1 MIEVATGPNSVMIS
15 AISDLWRLRS
25 PGPDNILV
33 HPAFEQLREACCEG
47 YPNAGKKGPAFAL
60 SNALRALGLPCS
72 LRKEAAHLS
81 LPVEDAAKCL
91 DAAMRATSAKRIH
104 LVPLDLAD
112 DLPSIA
118 FGPAKLGRLTAD
130 ELRLLV
136 DEITLKRLYP
146 WQDFDAARFSEFH
159 WLVVEETVAL
169 NQEPEA
175 RAIPVLFMDL
185 SGDLGQIEPHKGR
198 FPLAV
203 EAALFFLLLAPWEK
217 WSTMA
222 EIDWRGFRVPWVYTV
237 NSDIFVHRNIPPSP
251 DTLNWEPHI
260 YDDGYGGTVE
270 EERPVALRLK
280 DEIATELLAWD
291 QSLWA
296 IVEQAKQSI
305 LFETPI
311 SHFVVRA
318 FLSEGVDE
326 FLAHITTI
334 EAALGLRA
342 DYQKNFR
349 IAPDRHKKLRA
360 TDKMRGRVAALLG
373 SRKYAEQY
381 EHLFN
386 LRSAFLHGRAMAPIS
401 TDERVMARSLAR
413 KVVEE
418 LILATQRDPISS
430 REDFLDGLL
439 DIGVLL
445 ISPDTQ

>member
-1 MIEVATGPNSVMIS
+1 MSEGATGPSSEMIS

-25 PGPDNILV
+25 PGPDNILA
-33 HPAFEQLREACCEG
+33 HPAFERLREACCDG
-47 YPNAGKKGPAFAL
+47 YPNAGKRGPAFAL
-60 SNALRALGLPCS
+60 SNALRALGLPCG
-72 LRKEAAHLS
+72 LRKETAHLS
-81 LPVEDAAKCL
+81 LPMEDAAKGL
-91 DAAMRATSAKRIH
+91 DAAIRATSAKRIH

-136 DEITLKRLYP
+136 DETTLKRLYP
-146 WQDFDAARFSEFH
+146 RQDFDAERFSEFH

-169 NQEPEA
+169 NQDPEA
-175 RAIPVLFMDL
+175 RAVPVLFMDL

-198 FPLAV
+198 FPGAV

-217 WSTMA
+217 WSTMP
-222 EIDWRGFRVPWVYTV
+222 EVDWRGFRVPWIYTID
-237 NSDIFVHRNIPPSP
+237 SDIFVHRNIPPSP
-251 DTLNWEPHI
+251 DTLSWEPHI
-260 YDDGYGGTVE
+260 YDDGYGGAVE
-270 EERPVALRLK
+270 EERPVALRLE
-280 DEIATELLAWD
+280 DETATELLVWD
-291 QSLWA
+291 QSRWA
-296 IVEQAKQSI
+296 IIEQAKQSV

-318 FLSEGVDE
+318 FLAEGVDE

-349 IAPDRHKKLRA
+349 LSPDRHKKLRA
-360 TDKMRGRVAALLG
+360 TDKMRGRVAGLLD
-373 SRKYAEQY
+373 SRKYADQY
-381 EHLFN
+381 GHLFN
-386 LRSAFLHGRAMAPIS
+386 VRSAFLHGRAMAAIS
-401 TDERVMARSLAR
+401 TEERVMARSLAR
-413 KVVEE
+413 MVVEA

-439 DIGVLL
+439 DVGVLL
-445 ISPDTQ
+445 ISPATQ